1 MLWQDIGKDQKKTM
15 NLDNIAKH
23 GSEDPACLTA
33 QEVRML
39 CNSYLALRR
48 AVPVNVIEVVN
59 EITSEIYNV
68 GETATRGVIHH
79 NGNLAELLIKFAE
92 GIMKNA

>member
-1 MLWQDIGKDQKKTM
+1 M

-23 GSEDPACLTA
+23 GSEDPHCLTA

-59 EITSEIYNV
+59 DITSEIYN
-68 GETATRGVIHH
+68 ATEAARAGGLGKA
-79 NGNLAELLIKFAE
+79 NGNLAELLMKFAE

>member
-1 MLWQDIGKDQKKTM
+1 M

-23 GSEDPACLTA
+23 GAEDPACLTA
-33 QEVRML
+33 NEVRMI

-59 EITSEIYNV
+59 DITDEIYNS
-68 GETATRGVIHH
+68 VIAEIGGPNKA
-79 NGNLAELLIKFAE
+79 NGNLAELLMKFAE

>member
-1 MLWQDIGKDQKKTM
+1 M

-23 GSEDPACLTA
+23 GAEDPACLTA
-33 QEVRML
+33 QEVRMI

-59 EITSEIYNV
+59 EITSEIYNSCV
-68 GETATRGVIHH
+68 HSGSQ
-79 NGNLAELLIKFAE
+79 NGNLAELLMRFAE

>member
-1 MLWQDIGKDQKKTM
+1 M

-33 QEVRML
+33 QEVRMI

-59 EITSEIYNV
+59 ELTTEIYNAC
-68 GETATRGVIHH
+68 GGPGMLKTA
-79 NGNLAELLIKFAE
+79 NGNLAELLMKFAE
-92 GIMKNA
+92 GIMKNG

>member
-1 MLWQDIGKDQKKTM
+1 M

-23 GSEDPACLTA
+23 GAEDPACLTA
-33 QEVRML
+33 QEVRMI

-59 EITSEIYNV
+59 EITSEIYNSCV
-68 GETATRGVIHH
+68 HSGSQ
-79 NGNLAELLIKFAE
+79 NGNLAELLMRFAE
-92 GIMKNA
+92 GIMKNV